1 VHSTNAPVARC
12 LSNYLSAV
20 VIHIEGKTTASAAAA
35 AAAAASSSSSAAV
48 PSTPS
53 AAAASAAASFA
64 LPSAAPL
71 LTPSASGTAVTAAAA
86 AAASSTTKE
95 KEVSYSET
103 IEWRKHT
110 SVSLA
115 DGFEIRRHGSQ
126 GFIGD
131 VHVLV
136 QLYMDFSPPRF
147 RVSPALARL
156 LGLPLAAAPPLPSLY
171 APAAGAG
178 ATNVNPA
185 PFIAFETSATVL
197 TAFWDYVKSRGLYDA
212 LAVAPGSSST
222 SGSGGVVRCDAAMQ
236 SLFGVE
242 TMSGAHVLSYLQLHM
257 SPAGAEPICI
267 PYRLSTSTVSQQSP
281 MHAPTLE
288 PTPSPSRVV
297 SYDILTHSPLVPG
310 ASSLSEAYS
319 DASAYSGVKCASGA
333 PPSIHAAAAALT
345 DKLAGFMME
354 LDRSHRRR
362 VLLSSFSSAPLQSLQ
377 LLVASHA
384 RDLLVLP
391 SITGVDDELE
401 RRAEYFHAEWIYDAV
416 DRYQQEEQA
425 SNQRDM
431 QTAANVF
438 AEEE

>member
-1 VHSTNAPVARC
+1 VARC

-53 AAAASAAASFA
+53 AAATSAAAGFA

-71 LTPSASGTAVTAAAA
+71 LSSSPSATAAATASAAAA
-86 AAASSTTKE
+86 AAAGSTTKE

-126 GFIGD
+126 GFVGD

-171 APAAGAG
+171 SPAGGPA
-178 ATNVNPA
+178 NVNPA

-242 TMSGAHVLSYLQLHM
+242 TISGAHALSYLQLHM

-281 MHAPTLE
+281 MHAPSLE

-319 DASAYSGVKCASGA
+319 DASAYSGGIKCASGA

-391 SITGVDDELE
+391 SVTGVDDELE